1 MVDHP
6 RARKVA
12 DRIKV
17 IVAEY
22 LEFRIKDDRLGFVTI
37 TDCRVTGDLQHAT
50 LFYTVFGSD
59 EERQA
64 SADVLEANKGRIRS
78 AVGKGIGIRLTPSLE
93 FIADA
98 LPADSAHLEDVLAQT
113 RARDAELARAAAG
126 ATYAGDADP
135 YKKPGDEGDDT
146 AAESGTVPA
155 AQPPT
160 DVVVPRAVDQ
170 DVQAR

>member
-78 AVGKGIGIRLTPSLE
+78 AVGQGHRHPPHALARVHRRRAAGRLGP
-93 FIADA
+93 
-98 LPADSAHLEDVLAQT
+98 PRG
-113 RARDAELARAAAG
+113 RAR
-126 ATYAGDADP
+126 ADP
-135 YKKPGDEGDDT
+135 C
-146 AAESGTVPA
+146 
-155 AQPPT
+155 
-160 DVVVPRAVDQ
+160 PRRR
-170 DVQAR
+170 ARSRGGRCHVCR

>member
-17 IVAEY
+17 IVAEF
-22 LEFRIKDDRLGFVTI
+22 LEFRVKDDRLGFVTI

-50 LFYTVFGSD
+50 VFYTVFGSD
-59 EERQA
+59 DEREA
-64 SADVLEANKGRIRS
+64 SAAVLESNKGRIRS

-98 LPADSAHLEDVLAQT
+98 LPTDSAHLEDVLAQT
-113 RARDAELARAAAG
+113 RARDAELARASAG

-135 YKKPGDEGDDT
+135 YRKPVDDVAEDDHSDDSDDDEDSDAVVTGSD
-146 AAESGTVPA
+146 E
-155 AQPPT
+155 
-160 DVVVPRAVDQ
+160 DVRA
-170 DVQAR
+170 R

>member
-50 LFYTVFGSD
+50 VFYTVFGSD
-59 EERQA
+59 EERTA

-98 LPADSAHLEDVLAQT
+98 LPEGAAHLEDLVAQT
-113 RARDAELARAAAG
+113 RARDAELARAAAN
-126 ATYAGDADP
+126 AKPAGDPDP
-135 YKKPGDEGDDT
+135 YRKPAERTDD
-146 AAESGTVPA
+146 
-155 AQPPT
+155 
-160 DVVVPRAVDQ
+160 DDLAV
-170 DVQAR
+170 

>member
-37 TDCRVTGDLQHAT
+37 TDCRVTGDLQNAT
-50 LFYTVFGSD
+50 VFYTVFGSD

-64 SADVLEANKGRIRS
+64 SAAVLEANKGRIRS

-98 LPADSAHLEDVLAQT
+98 LPADSAHLEDILAQT
-113 RARDAELARAAAG
+113 RA
-126 ATYAGDADP
+126 
-135 YKKPGDEGDDT
+135 
-146 AAESGTVPA
+146 
-155 AQPPT
+155 PT
-160 DVVVPRAVDQ
+160 TRRTIASSSVISSW
-170 DVQAR
+170 